1 VSGYPT
7 EVRVILTAM
16 KKYGIILADNGS
28 NWFISGVPNERWDNE
43 ALSTLRSI
51 HGRDFEAV
59 DCSSLMLDPDS
70 ARAACRSE
78 AAFAPLILWAS
89 LGRRSIGQPDPS
101 LSSQAAWNWLAWMR

>member
-7 EVRVILTAM
+7 KVQVILTAM

-28 NWFISGVPNERWDNE
+28 NWFISGVPDERWDNE
-43 ALSTLRSI
+43 ALYTLRSV

-70 ARAACRSE
+70 ARAACRS
-78 AAFAPLILWAS
+78 AVAFAPLTLRAS
-89 LGRRSIGQPDPS
+89 DGGRSIGQPDPS
-101 LSSQAAWNWLAWMR
+101 LSSQAAWSWLAWMR